1 MLTLLKILRIISLNM
16 KYKLIDV
23 RGLDSKFKNYAVDI
37 IDTVV
42 LQTLFI
48 KKQCIS
54 IIRLTNS

>member
-1 MLTLLKILRIISLNM
+1 MQTLLKILRIISLNM

>member
-1 MLTLLKILRIISLNM
+1 MQTLLKILRIISLNM

-42 LQTLFI
+42 QQTLFI